1 MYLRG
6 KSLSWHNWWYK
17 ANNLFHSLLW
27 ITVLWHP
34 SSQPRYSLEHD
45 SLPHKVQIDLN
56 SLPCAAP
63 SEDDLSS
70 SINSCVLEQQHCTT
84 PCQQVG
90 PLSAVVP
97 PQTLY
102 EMLISQFQMFLW
114 SDRPAG
120 CWEKLS
126 GGYGNPRTLIP
137 STTSNISIQCFQKT
151 KWSQRAIKAS

>member
-1 MYLRG
+1 MHSRG
-6 KSLSWHNWWYK
+6 WRVLCDLPDGPGQAVSSTVDYE
-17 ANNLFHSLLW
+17 LFYCDKLPS
-27 ITVLWHP
+27 HP
-34 SSQPRYSLEHD
+34 TP
-45 SLPHKVQIDLN
+45 LPYKVQIELY

-70 SINSCVLEQQHCTT
+70 SINSCVLEQHHCHT

-102 EMLISQFQMFLW
+102 QMLIGQFQMFLW

-126 GGYGNPRTLIP
+126 GGYGNLRTLIP